1 MKNTPA
7 APAARPPVVQLR
19 QVTVTYGRLA
29 VLEDV
34 NLTVPE
40 GAFLAIIGPNGA
52 GKTTLVRTIL
62 GLVKPARGEVRVFGK
77 PPSAL
82 GPLRRLIGYV
92 PQMHAV
98 DLRFP
103 VRVGD
108 VVMMGRYARLG
119 LFRWPGAADRAA
131 VRQALER
138 VGLAEAIHRPLADL
152 SGGQRQ
158 RVFLARAL
166 ATEPRLLIL
175 DEPTAGVDAR
185 ASKSLYELLRE
196 FQREGMTVIMVSHDV
211 GVVSQ
216 YVDGVACVN
225 RRLVA
230 HGRPEVV
237 LTDATLAEMYGCQA
251 MFFHHGHAPHMV
263 VRMPEEEQ

>member
-1 MKNTPA
+1 MTEGQT
-7 APAARPPVVQLR
+7 PVVELKG
-19 QVTVTYGRLA
+19 VTVAYGRLR

-34 NLTVPE
+34 DLIVPA
-40 GAFLAIIGPNGA
+40 GAFLAVIGPNGA

-62 GLVKPARGEVRVFGK
+62 GLVKPVKGTVRVFGRS
-77 PPSAL
+77 PEAL
-82 GPLRRLIGYV
+82 GALRREIGYV

-103 VRVGD
+103 VRARD

-119 LFRWPGAADRAA
+119 LFRRPGRADREA
-131 VRQALER
+131 VQRAMAR
-138 VGLAEAIHRPLADL
+138 VGVADLADRPLGDL

-175 DEPTAGVDAR
+175 DEPTAGVDAQ
-185 ASKSLYELLRE
+185 ATKSLYELLRE

-237 LTDATLAEMYGCQA
+237 LTEATLNEMYGCQA
-251 MFFHHGHAPHMV
+251 LFFHHGHAPHMV
-263 VRMPEEEQ
+263 VRALDQEKTEGK

>member
-1 MKNTPA
+1 MSDK
-7 APAARPPVVQLR
+7 PPIVSLKH
-19 QVTVTYGRLA
+19 VTVAYGKQT

-34 NLTVPE
+34 NMEVPE
-40 GAFLAIIGPNGA
+40 GAFLAVIGPNGA

-62 GLVKPARGEVRVFGK
+62 GLVKPVSGEVRVFGR
-77 PPSAL
+77 PPEAL
-82 GPLRRLIGYV
+82 GALRREIGYV
-92 PQMHAV
+92 PQMHSV

-103 VRVGD
+103 VRVED

-119 LFRWPGAADRAA
+119 LFRWPGKADREA
-131 VRQALER
+131 VQRALAR
-138 VGLAEAIHRPLADL
+138 VGMEAFARRPLGEL

-175 DEPTAGVDAR
+175 DEPTAGVDVQ
-185 ASKSLYELLRE
+185 ASETLYELLRG
-196 FQREGMTVIMVSHDV
+196 FQQEGMTVIMVSHDV

-230 HGRPEVV
+230 HGRPDVV

-251 MFFHHGHAPHMV
+251 VFFHHGHAPHMV
-263 VRMPEEEQ
+263 VRMQEGEK

>member
-1 MKNTPA
+1 MSEKQPIVSLKN
-7 APAARPPVVQLR
+7 
-19 QVTVTYGRLA
+19 VTVAYGALT
-29 VLEDV
+29 VLEDISME
-34 NLTVPE
+34 VPE
-40 GAFLAIIGPNGA
+40 GAFLAVIGPNGA

-62 GLVKPARGEVRVFGK
+62 GLVKPVSGEVRVFGR
-77 PPSAL
+77 PPAAL
-82 GPLRRLIGYV
+82 GALRREIGYV

-119 LFRWPGAADRAA
+119 LFRWPGKADREA
-131 VRQALER
+131 VRRALER
-138 VGLAEAIHRPLADL
+138 VGLADLIHRPLSDL

-175 DEPTAGVDAR
+175 DEPTAGVDSK
-185 ASKSLYELLRE
+185 ASKSLYELLRD
-196 FQREGMTVIMVSHDV
+196 FQKEGITVIMVSHDV

-225 RRLVA
+225 RHLVV

-237 LTDATLAEMYGCQA
+237 LTSDTLAEVYGCQA

-263 VRMPEEEQ
+263 VRMKEEEN